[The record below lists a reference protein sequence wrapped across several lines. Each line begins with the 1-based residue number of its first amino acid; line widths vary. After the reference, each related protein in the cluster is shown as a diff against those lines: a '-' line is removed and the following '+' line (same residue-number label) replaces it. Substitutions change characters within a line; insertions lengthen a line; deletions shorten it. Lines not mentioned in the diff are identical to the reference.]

1 MVGGVIMASL
11 MLIREI
17 LVFCLLLLD
26 SWLFVT
32 IGADEKVGSLT
43 VPLSPGPSLLP
54 AIDDHSDIPKAGFLG
69 DS

>member
-1 MVGGVIMASL
+1 MAGGVIMASL

-26 SWLFVT
+26 FWLFVT
-32 IGADEKVGSLT
+32 IGAEKW
-43 VPLSPGPSLLP
+43 VPLLVLSSPGPSLLP
-54 AIDDHSDIPKAGFLG
+54 AIDNHSDIPKGVFLR